1 MKKSKLYFLIAFLP
15 IIVAGPIDLIIH
27 EHDWAAAFKLL
38 ISASLA
44 GLTALKALQSTPE
57 DADKH
62 VLSETAI
69 SKVP

>member
-44 GLTALKALQSTPE
+44 GLTALKALQSTP
-57 DADKH
+57 DADKR

>member
-15 IIVAGPIDLIIH
+15 IMVAGPIDLIIH

-44 GLTALKALQSTPE
+44 GLTALKALQSTP
-57 DADKH
+57 DVDKR
-62 VLSETAI
+62 VLPEIVI

>member
-44 GLTALKALQSTPE
+44 GLTALKALQSTP
-57 DADKH
+57 DVDKR
-62 VLSETAI
+62 VLPEI
-69 SKVP
+69 VNSKVP

>member
-44 GLTALKALQSTPE
+44 GLTALKALQSTP
-57 DADKH
+57 DVDKR
-62 VLSETAI
+62 VLPEIVI

>member
-44 GLTALKALQSTPE
+44 GLTALKALQSTP

>member
-44 GLTALKALQSTPE
+44 GLTALKALQSTP
-57 DADKH
+57 DVDKR
-62 VLSETAI
+62 VLPEIAI